1 MLKAIFSST
10 TLLNVFAAAVRFR
23 VQGLGEANDHPEYML
38 TAAAATTAAA
48 AHATLPSHLQQ
59 QLQQQQEQQQ
69 QGLHRKL
76 RCLMHAHASL
86 QQQQLLQQ
94 MGWSYGQAVKS
105 QSTRRHVKAKV
116 AEDGQKAEADY
127 AACDE
132 GLLLLG
138 LMLLLPPL
146 VLLLLQQNARER
158 NPCQPAAFNP
168 TSSQSHPPET
178 AEGPSFAAAPAG
190 AASVAAAAA
199 FAAAPAAVVVVVV
212 AVAPAAVVALIG
224 NDESYWLV
232 EWLS

>member
-10 TLLNVFAAAVRFR
+10 TLLNLFAAAVNLGFR
-23 VQGLGEANDHPEYML
+23 
-38 TAAAATTAAA
+38 
-48 AHATLPSHLQQ
+48 LPSHLQQ
-59 QLQQQQEQQQ
+59 QQQQQEQQQ
-69 QGLHRKL
+69 QGLQRKL

-86 QQQQLLQQ
+86 QQQQQQQCGQPSLEFHRAQQQPQQ
-94 MGWSYGQAVKS
+94 MGCSYGQAVKS

-116 AEDGQKAEADY
+116 AEDGQKAEADC

-138 LMLLLPPL
+138 LMLLPPL
-146 VLLLLQQNARER
+146 VLLLLQQNSKER
-158 NPCQPAAFNP
+158 NPCQPTAFTP
-168 TSSQSHPPET
+168 TSSQLHPPET
-178 AEGPSFAAAPAG
+178 AEGPFFAAAPAV

-199 FAAAPAAVVVVVV
+199 F